1 MHKLTI
7 VITSAAVAFLLM
19 PAAHAAVF
27 AEVASASYCPDCPPA
42 DRILFDLYNR
52 HEYPFY
58 YVTMVGD
65 QNEYA
70 YGRIKNDYNFY
81 WYPTVFFDGGLDV
94 VLEASENAYVDA
106 IEESMAREKPD
117 VMIEVT
123 AEWVCSECSTGIL
136 VTVDIQNNEAAAY
149 RGVMRVY
156 VTEVNSRWDDYNAE
170 QYHFAFLD
178 FALTD
183 TVTLQAG
190 ETTTLQA
197 SWIPKEIYP
206 DIDEEDMN
214 NLAFFAVLF
223 NTTATINY
231 ANPPDNNPFNAY
243 AVDAVAV
250 SIPENS
256 PPSVSI
262 VSPKSG
268 YLYILDREIFKFPKT
283 VIIGKKTVEIHAF
296 DESGMEKVEVYV
308 DGKLRATLHDE
319 YTWTWSDFGSHTMY
333 VIAYDTYG
341 LNATDSTSAFIMA

>member
-94 VLEASENAYVDA
+94 VLEASENAYVQA
-106 IEESMAREKPD
+106 IEKNLERMHPD
-117 VMIEVT
+117 IHVELRS
-123 AEWVCSECSTGIL
+123 EWIWCPCQQGFFIDVRMVNRMNTSYEGL
-136 VTVDIQNNEAAAY
+136 L
-149 RGVMRVY
+149 RVY
-156 VTEVNSRWDDYNAE
+156 ATEVNSRWDTYAAE
-170 QYHFAFLD
+170 QYHFAFLE
-178 FALTD
+178 FAAIENISLAPYEEIT
-183 TVTLQAG
+183 
-190 ETTTLQA
+190 
-197 SWIPKEIYP
+197 KEIYWDSEPNYP
-206 DIDEEDMN
+206 DIQGENEN
-214 NLAFFAVLF
+214 NIAFFAVLF

-319 YTWTWSDFGSHTMY
+319 YTWTWSDFGSHTLT
-333 VIAYDTYG
+333 VAAYDQQG
-341 LNATDSTSAFIMA
+341 LNATDFANAFLVA